1 MKTKNIAVIPARRNS
16 KGIKF
21 KNRIF
26 FNITADFLKKLDFID
41 SVIVSS
47 DDPIVLKKAKN
58 YNFEQHKR
66 KKKYA
71 GDTTS
76 IKKTLLNLIK
86 EQKLNKNDNLWLFYI
101 PLVNRKK
108 KDFDKAYRIT
118 KTKKFRSLC
127 SFIEIDYA
135 NHPYYCWKYL
145 NKKVIQ
151 YIPNRVFR
159 RQDLPKAYS
168 HFHYLCCF
176 KIGEINK
183 LNDELINSYTRPI
196 FLNNDIVKNL
206 IEIDTP
212 NDVKRFKRLK
222 NKK

>member
-1 MKTKNIAVIPARRNS
+1 MKTKNIAVIPARKNS

-26 FNITADFLKKLDFID
+26 FNLTANFLKKLDFID

-58 YNFEQHKR
+58 YKFEQHKR

-71 GDTTS
+71 EDTTS

-86 EQKLNKNDNLWLFYI
+86 EQKLNKKDNLWLFYI
-101 PLVNRKK
+101 PLVNREK
-108 KDFDKAYRIT
+108 KDFYKAYRIT
-118 KTKKFRSLC
+118 KKKKFKSLC

-135 NHPYYCWKYL
+135 NHPFYCWKYL

-183 LNDELINSYTRPI
+183 LNDELINCYTRPI

-206 IEIDTP
+206 IEIDTL
-212 NDVKRFKRLK
+212 NDVERFKRLK
-222 NKK
+222 NNK